1 MEIENIFIIF
11 ILLFNFLLIFFFNK
25 IKLFHINID
34 NPDGKRKLHKKPIPL
49 AGGIIIFLNLLIY
62 SLFISQNL
70 DILSNETV
78 FRNLSDFYLFLITF
92 SLIFSLGFI
101 DDKFNI
107 SASKKFLFL
116 FILIIP
122 ILYLDNLLNIKIL
135 KFSFLEKK
143 FYLSRYF
150 QHYYFFVF
158 VF

>member
-78 FRNLSDFYLFLITF
+78 FRNLSDFIYSSLLF
-92 SLIFSLGFI
+92 
-101 DDKFNI
+101 
-107 SASKKFLFL
+107 
-116 FILIIP
+116 
-122 ILYLDNLLNIKIL
+122 
-135 KFSFLEKK
+135 
-143 FYLSRYF
+143 
-150 QHYYFFVF
+150 H
-158 VF
+158 